1 MDSIDRIKAFAPT
14 LQEYQHRYRENKAI
28 QCAIKQV
35 RAKPDMRV
43 CNPGRWRVFT
53 CPLTSMV
60 VVERTKDRREQTN
73 AQI

>member
-1 MDSIDRIKAFAPT
+1 MDNAADIKT
-14 LQEYQHRYRENKAI
+14 
-28 QCAIKQV
+28 AIKQV

-60 VVERTKDRREQTN
+60 VVERANDRKEQTN

>member
-1 MDSIDRIKAFAPT
+1 MVSIRPRAAALLD
-14 LQEYQHRYRENKAI
+14 ENRAI
-28 QCAIKQV
+28 HLAIKQV

-60 VVERTKDRREQTN
+60 VVERKQDMTDAQT
-73 AQI
+73 